1 MFALTLILSLRERK
15 SQKELSRLCC
25 LRERARSWHSFEARK
40 RDETILCFFFAWDDN
55 VPHHELISRLDS
67 FSISRVLKFLGKYR
81 EAGLLLLRASV
92 GLIFILICAPV
103 LLSGEH
109 RWWQFGSAMR
119 VFNFHSHLDWWGFLG
134 ALAGCV
140 GGIFMMLGFAFRIG
154 ILLAFLV
161 ALVNA
166 IAVAHH
172 EHGLY
177 SIIIPIE
184 AVIILVCLSFIGP
197 GKYSVDKG

>member
-1 MFALTLILSLRERK
+1 LRIR
-15 SQKELSRLCC
+15 
-25 LRERARSWHSFEARK
+25 SFEYSGFAVIQRQSGS
-40 RDETILCFFFAWDDN
+40 DHSCF
-55 VPHHELISRLDS
+55 VIEIHSVLGQHHG
-67 FSISRVLKFLGKYR
+67 VLKFLGKYR

-92 GLIFILICAPV
+92 GLIFILICGPV

-154 ILLAFLV
+154 IILAFLV

-166 IAVAHH
+166 IAVSRHD
-172 EHGLY
+172 HGFY
-177 SIIIPIE
+177 STIIPIE
-184 AVIILVCLSFIGP
+184 AVIVLVCLSFIGP
-197 GKYSVDKG
+197 GKYSVDKS

>member
-1 MFALTLILSLRERK
+1 M
-15 SQKELSRLCC
+15 
-25 LRERARSWHSFEARK
+25 
-40 RDETILCFFFAWDDN
+40 
-55 VPHHELISRLDS
+55 
-67 FSISRVLKFLGKYR
+67 LKFLGKYR

-92 GLIFILICAPV
+92 GLIFILICGPV

-109 RWWQFGSAMR
+109 RWGNSAAPCAFLIFIR
-119 VFNFHSHLDWWGFLG
+119 ILDWWGFLG

-140 GGIFMMLGFAFRIG
+140 GGIFMILGFAFRIG

-166 IAVAHH
+166 IAVSHH

-177 SIIIPIE
+177 PIIIPIE
-184 AVIILVCLSFIGP
+184 AVIVLVCLSFIGP
-197 GKYSVDKG
+197 GKYSVDKGIVDGEHRERSNLTH

>member
-1 MFALTLILSLRERK
+1 LKFALCS
-15 SQKELSRLCC
+15 S
-25 LRERARSWHSFEARK
+25 
-40 RDETILCFFFAWDDN
+40 
-55 VPHHELISRLDS
+55 
-67 FSISRVLKFLGKYR
+67 SISRVLKFLGKYR

-92 GLIFILICAPV
+92 GLIFILICGPV

-166 IAVAHH
+166 IAVTRHN
-172 EHGLY
+172 HGLY
-177 SIIIPIE
+177 LVLVPIE
-184 AVIILVCLSFIGP
+184 AVIVLVCLSFIGP

>member
-1 MFALTLILSLRERK
+1 MIKKPLIPAACNPSTICRRIGFPRTLIIGFGSSAVSSRIRVPRPAARRTALSILAMRKITKVLRQEK
-15 SQKELSRLCC
+15 VVK
-25 LRERARSWHSFEARK
+25 
-40 RDETILCFFFAWDDN
+40 
-55 VPHHELISRLDS
+55 
-67 FSISRVLKFLGKYR
+67 
-81 EAGLLLLRASV
+81 
-92 GLIFILICAPV
+92 
-103 LLSGEH
+103 H

-134 ALAGCV
+134 ALAGCI
-140 GGIFMMLGFAFRIG
+140 GGIFIMLGFAFRIG

-177 SIIIPIE
+177 PIIIPIE
-184 AVIILVCLSFIGP
+184 AVIVLVCLSFIGP
-197 GKYSVDKG
+197 GKYSVDKS

>member
-1 MFALTLILSLRERK
+1 MLLGGA
-15 SQKELSRLCC
+15 
-25 LRERARSWHSFEARK
+25 AA
-40 RDETILCFFFAWDDN
+40 
-55 VPHHELISRLDS
+55 
-67 FSISRVLKFLGKYR
+67 SISTWHGERPIHVCVDFAQGLVQHQPVLKFLGKYR
-81 EAGLLLLRASV
+81 EAGVLLLRASV
-92 GLIFILICAPV
+92 GLIFILICGPV

-166 IAVAHH
+166 IAVTRHN
-172 EHGLY
+172 HGLY
-177 SIIIPIE
+177 LVLVPIE
-184 AVIILVCLSFIGP
+184 AVIVLVCLSFIGP

>member
-1 MFALTLILSLRERK
+1 ARTSVLLGGAAATISTWHRERPIH
-15 SQKELSRLCC
+15 LCV
-25 LRERARSWHSFEARK
+25 
-40 RDETILCFFFAWDDN
+40 DFAQG
-55 VPHHELISRLDS
+55 VVQHQQ
-67 FSISRVLKFLGKYR
+67 VLKFLGKYR
-81 EAGLLLLRASV
+81 EAGVLLLRASV
-92 GLIFILICAPV
+92 GLIFILICGPV

-154 ILLAFLV
+154 LLLAFLP
-161 ALVNA
+161 ALVHA
-166 IAVAHH
+166 IAVFHH
-172 EHGLY
+172 ENGLY
-177 SIIIPIE
+177 PVIIPIE
-184 AVIILVCLSFIGP
+184 AVIVLVCLSFIGP